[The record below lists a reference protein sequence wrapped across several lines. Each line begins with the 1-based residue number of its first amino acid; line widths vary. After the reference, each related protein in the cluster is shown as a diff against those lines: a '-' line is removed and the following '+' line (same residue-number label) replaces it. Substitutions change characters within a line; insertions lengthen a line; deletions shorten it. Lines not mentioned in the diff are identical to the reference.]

1 LALGTNPGD
10 IISFERGQKTTLVS
24 NFSFH
29 LAIVPSVNPILN
41 KQQTH
46 DYFMAHLF
54 VDPPQS
60 PLFCP
65 QNLNILRTKLRASPQ
80 EILHSC
86 HYKESSYVKILNS
99 FLPIECTI
107 IGHSQRKIHKS
118 KFQSWKGQ
126 QLTFCEN
133 FDFTL
138 VIVSNLDHVDS
149 LSHLKR
155 KTCEE
160 KLTTKRTINKQL

>member
-1 LALGTNPGD
+1 MNPGD
-10 IISFERGQKTTLVS
+10 IISFERGQKKTTLLS

-29 LAIVPSVNPILN
+29 LTIVPSVHPILN
-41 KQQTH
+41 KQQAH

-107 IGHSQRKIHKS
+107 
-118 KFQSWKGQ
+118 
-126 QLTFCEN
+126 
-133 FDFTL
+133 
-138 VIVSNLDHVDS
+138 
-149 LSHLKR
+149 
-155 KTCEE
+155 E
-160 KLTTKRTINKQL
+160 KLDILKEKFMNLNFNHGRGSNSHFLRILISLL